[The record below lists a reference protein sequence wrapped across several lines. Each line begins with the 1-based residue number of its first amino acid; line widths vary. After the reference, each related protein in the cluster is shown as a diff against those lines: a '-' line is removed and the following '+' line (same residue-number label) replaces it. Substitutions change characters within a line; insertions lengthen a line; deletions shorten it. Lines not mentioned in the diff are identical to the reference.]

1 MKNYL
6 CIDIGGTYTKYAILD
21 ENCQFIEK
29 GKQPTRQESEET
41 FVEMLCDIAKKYE
54 DVSGLAI
61 CSAGVIDSEKGLMHN
76 GGSLSV
82 IHDLDIVARLEEH
95 LHKPVTII
103 NDARSALLAEVW
115 QGALSGCR
123 SGVAVIIGTAVGGAI
138 VYNHVLLQG
147 STNMAGELS
156 YVIGENRRPMA
167 EIGGVG
173 HLIEEASQ
181 LTGQNLTSGEE
192 VFHLA
197 RAHNQEAIAAIN
209 HYAYQLALLINNLH
223 FIVNPE
229 KIVIGGGISEEPIFM
244 EAIGN
249 ALKEVNAIY
258 PFEVGMPVVEACHYH
273 NDANLIGALYYHL
286 TKQDKIKT
294 KRQK

>member
-6 CIDIGGTYTKYAILD
+6 CIDIGGTYTKYAILN

-29 GKQPTRQESEET
+29 GKQPTEKESEAL
-41 FVEMLCDIAKKYE
+41 FIEMLCDITKKYE

-61 CSAGVIDSEKGLMHN
+61 CSAGVIDSKRGIMHN

-82 IHDLDIVARLEEH
+82 IHDLDIVARLEER

-115 QGALSGCR
+115 QGALEGCK
-123 SGVAVIIGTAVGGAI
+123 SGVAVVIGTAVGGAI
-138 VYNHVLLQG
+138 IYDNILLEG
-147 STNMAGELS
+147 ATNMAGELS

-167 EIGGVG
+167 ELGGVG
-173 HLIEEASQ
+173 YLIDEASQ
-181 LTGQNLTSGEE
+181 LTGQKLTSGEE

-197 RAHNQEAIAAIN
+197 REHNQDAIDAID
-209 HYAYQLALLINNLH
+209 HYAYQLALLINNLY

-229 KIVIGGGISEEPIFM
+229 KIVIGGGISEEELFM
-244 EAIGN
+244 EALQS
-249 ALKEVNAIY
+249 ALKDVNMLY
-258 PFEVGMPVVEACHYH
+258 PFKVSMPIVEACHYH
-273 NDANLIGALYYHL
+273 NDANIIGALYDHL
-286 TKQDKIKT
+286 TKQDKIMT
-294 KRQK
+294 KRKR